1 MENKKY
7 IIITI
12 IISLVCII
20 SGVLIGCSII
30 KIVRTHTCDDTA
42 CYLTSCEKIR

>member
-20 SGVLIGCSII
+20 SGVIIGCSII
-30 KIVRTHTCDDTA
+30 HIVRTHTCDNTT

>member
-20 SGVLIGCSII
+20 LGVLIGCSII
-30 KIVRTHTCDDTA
+30 HIVRTHTCDDTT
-42 CYLTSCEKIR
+42 CYLTSCEKVQ

>member
-1 MENKKY
+1 MVNKKY

-20 SGVLIGCSII
+20 SGVRIGCSII
-30 KIVRTHTCDDTA
+30 KVSRTHTCDNTT

>member
-1 MENKKY
+1 MVNKKY

-30 KIVRTHTCDDTA
+30 EITRTHTCDDTT

>member
-1 MENKKY
+1 MEDKKY

-20 SGVLIGCSII
+20 LGVLIGCSII
-30 KIVRTHTCDDTA
+30 HIVRIHTCDNTT
-42 CYLTSCEKIR
+42 CYLTSCEKIQ

>member
-1 MENKKY
+1 MEKKKY

-20 SGVLIGCSII
+20 SGVIIGCSII
-30 KIVRTHTCDDTA
+30 KISRTHTCDNTT

>member
-1 MENKKY
+1 MKNKKY

-20 SGVLIGCSII
+20 SGVIIGCSII
-30 KIVRTHTCDDTA
+30 KISRTHTCDNTT